1 MPWLRGIYNTILAPE
16 TRASCAC
23 RPPMARAAGSSNDQ
37 GQKCP
42 CPLWRPN
49 HAARLW
55 SRVIPGPGRKR
66 LAAHAAH
73 LWPAQRAAQT
83 TKGRNALAP
92 YGARTTPR
100 AYGAGSFLALAEN
113 RWRRMPLIYGPR
125 SGQLKRSRAE
135 MPLPLIA
142 PEPRCAPME
151 QGHSWPWQKTAGGA
165 CRPPMARAAGKLKR
179 PRAEMP
185 LPLIAPEPRRAPMEQ
200 GHSWPW
206 QKTAGGACRPPMAR
220 AAGSSND
227 QGQKCPC
234 LEIGSSCGGE
244 EGAAQVGFA
253 FNGLRAVA
261 GRVHEVA

>member
-55 SRVIPGPGRKR
+55 SRVIPGPGRKP

-83 TKGRNALAP
+83 IKGRNALAP
-92 YGARTTPR
+92 YSARTTLR

-113 RWRRMPLIYGPR
+113 GWRRMPPTYGPRSGQAQTTKGRNALAPYSARTTPRAYGAGPFLALAENRWRRMPPTYGPR

-135 MPLPLIA
+135 MPLP
-142 PEPRCAPME
+142 RD
-151 QGHSWPWQKTAGGA
+151 WF
-165 CRPPMARAAGKLKR
+165 KL
-179 PRAEMP
+179 
-185 LPLIAPEPRRAPMEQ
+185 RRRR
-200 GHSWPW
+200 GCCTGWV
-206 QKTAGGACRPPMAR
+206 R
-220 AAGSSND
+220 
-227 QGQKCPC
+227 
-234 LEIGSSCGGE
+234 I
-244 EGAAQVGFA
+244 
-253 FNGLRAVA
+253 
-261 GRVHEVA
+261 